1 MFCRIDTMSLGIINN
16 IIMPRTVTTTTISLP
31 KTMASRLK
39 ALSRHENR
47 TTSELMRE
55 ALRMYERATASHKMD
70 RTTWQK
76 LSHSLKRISRVGKQI
91 DLSDFI
97 SRDRKSH

>member
-1 MFCRIDTMSLGIINN
+1 
-16 IIMPRTVTTTTISLP
+16 MPRTVTTTTISLP
-31 KTMASRLK
+31 KTMAVRLRT
-39 ALSRHENR
+39 LSRHQNR

-70 RTTWQK
+70 RTAWQK
-76 LSHSLKRISRVGKQI
+76 LSASLKQISRAGKQI

-97 SRDRKSH
+97 SRDRKAH